1 MRSFLVLALLLPACA
16 NGEAWLLEKNRV
28 VKEAIDDAAETIDV
42 YVANKRLVD
51 VENRSSITIHN
62 AFRFAEHGERKYSPH
77 LGVKL
82 HLPNLQEKLQLR
94 FTSYDEDVKD
104 RGINENRYQQAPTQ
118 RNYGTSLAIF
128 EQLGSVKTEFRPRV
142 EYNKELLT
150 SYLFKFSSDAEHG
163 ALTVKPQLQL
173 FARSDTGTGE
183 FVALGLDYKLTSQDD
198 VALINEQQYT
208 DGDNTTRTNQGFR
221 WLHVYDE
228 IFSQEQAV
236 IFESNNRPTYHLD
249 RTVVSTTFRHRFR
262 RNILHYSVTPY
273 AAFAKFRK
281 FRPATGLDLRLEIIF

>member
-1 MRSFLVLALLLPACA
+1 MFCIYS
-16 NGEAWLLEKNRV
+16 G
-28 VKEAIDDAAETIDV
+28 AASIDV

-62 AFRFAEHGERKYSPH
+62 AYRIAERGERRYSPH

-94 FTSYDEDVKD
+94 FTSYDEDVEE
-104 RGINENRYQQAPTQ
+104 RGINENRYQQAPAT

-142 EYNKELLT
+142 EFNKELLT

-163 ALTVKPQLQL
+163 ALTVKPELQL

-183 FVALGLDYKLTSQDD
+183 FVAVDLEYKLSPQDKLE
-198 VALINEQQYT
+198 LINEQQYT
-208 DGDNTTRTNQGFR
+208 DGDNTTRTNQGVR
-221 WLHVYDE
+221 WEHTYDE
-228 IFSQEQAV
+228 IFSQEQAL
-236 IFESNNRPTYHLD
+236 IFESNNRPTYHHERAVL
-249 RTVVSTTFRHRFR
+249 STTFRHRFR

-273 AAFAKFRK
+273 AAFAKSQNFH
-281 FRPATGLDLRLEIIF
+281 PATGLDLRLEIIF